1 MISDA
6 YADLELARN
15 IGMTRKRIAIVLG
28 MVSLIGFLI
37 LRWIQ
42 RTPTEADDRDHP
54 LITSAGTPAAVASLP
69 LSPHAA
75 YLVPDGT
82 GCAAGTFAA
91 GVGICVTARSGASS
105 TNSITTR
112 LIRLMLAVPSDA
124 LLPCGGCK

>member
-6 YADLELARN
+6 YADVELARN

-28 MVSLIGFLI
+28 VVWIIGFLI

-54 LITSAGTPAAVASLP
+54 LITSAGTPAA
-69 LSPHAA
+69 
-75 YLVPDGT
+75 
-82 GCAAGTFAA
+82 
-91 GVGICVTARSGASS
+91 GVGICATARSGASS

-124 LLPCGGCK
+124 LLRCDGCK